1 MITIELNDP
10 IGYDPRWGTAYT
22 GQLVFYNFCISSNLS
37 NLRENEILVETLDG
51 IDRDIIGGR
60 PLYLEWYLC
69 PRSRRNCPHGRIYDR
84 RPPLHRV

>member
-1 MITIELNDP
+1 
-10 IGYDPRWGTAYT
+10 
-22 GQLVFYNFCISSNLS
+22 
-37 NLRENEILVETLDG
+37 LRENEILVETLDG

-60 PLYLEWYLC
+60 PLHLEWYLC